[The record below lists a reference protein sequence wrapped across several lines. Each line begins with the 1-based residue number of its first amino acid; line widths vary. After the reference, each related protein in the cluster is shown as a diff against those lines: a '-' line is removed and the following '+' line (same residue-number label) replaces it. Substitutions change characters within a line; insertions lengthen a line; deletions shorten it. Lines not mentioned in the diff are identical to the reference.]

1 MGIKVGGG
9 RGYIC
14 GSLKSEVFFCC
25 LSVYGY
31 ISGGWEGLYL
41 WELIIGGIFLLFI
54 SRWVYKWGGGGVISG
69 GAYNRRYFLLFV
81 GRWVY
86 KWEGRVF
93 YSVVFGMFDGST
105 I

>member
-1 MGIKVGGG
+1 MGAYN
-9 RGYIC
+9 RRY
-14 GSLKSEVFFCC
+14 FFCC
-25 LSVYGY
+25 LSVDGY
-31 ISGGWEGLYL
+31 ISGG
-41 WELIIGGIFLLFI
+41 
-54 SRWVYKWGGGGVISG
+54 GGGISG

-86 KWEGRVF
+86 KWEVGVF

>member
-25 LSVYGY
+25 LSVDGY
-31 ISGGWEGLYL
+31 ISGG
-41 WELIIGGIFLLFI
+41 GI
-54 SRWVYKWGGGGVISG
+54 ISG

>member
-1 MGIKVGGG
+1 MGAYN
-9 RGYIC
+9 RRY
-14 GSLKSEVFFCC
+14 FFCC
-25 LSVYGY
+25 LSVDGY
-31 ISGGWEGLYL
+31 IRG
-41 WELIIGGIFLLFI
+41 GGI
-54 SRWVYKWGGGGVISG
+54 ISG

-93 YSVVFGMFDGST
+93 YSVVFGMSDGST

>member
-1 MGIKVGGG
+1 MGAYN
-9 RGYIC
+9 RRY
-14 GSLKSEVFFCC
+14 FFCC
-25 LSVYGY
+25 LSVDGY
-31 ISGGWEGLYL
+31 ISGG
-41 WELIIGGIFLLFI
+41 GG
-54 SRWVYKWGGGGVISG
+54 ISG

-86 KWEGRVF
+86 KWEGGVF

>member
-1 MGIKVGGG
+1 MGGVISVGAYN
-9 RGYIC
+9 RRY
-14 GSLKSEVFFCC
+14 FFCC
-25 LSVYGY
+25 LSVDGY
-31 ISGGWEGLYL
+31 ISGG
-41 WELIIGGIFLLFI
+41 I
-54 SRWVYKWGGGGVISG
+54 ISG

-86 KWEGRVF
+86 KWEGGVF